1 MKLLEPDVKR
11 LFWEQGIP
19 VPRHLVVSE
28 ETLAEKVETQWAGAS
43 VVKAVV
49 PFGSR
54 YKKGLIRMVESSA
67 DLSLAARAVL
77 ERSKA
82 FGPCSSV
89 LVEEYIE
96 HPRES
101 YLSIVS
107 DPLERGP
114 VLLYAPEGGV
124 DVEHLAQ
131 AQGLRRYPID
141 INLDVA
147 SEQLRSGMLSF
158 FTAAGA
164 NAESAGRLA
173 DVSSRLYGIYR
184 RWSCL
189 FVEINPLV
197 RTGAGE
203 VALDAKMEIDD
214 DAVELLDPEAK
225 AFAAAAHVPKGSL
238 RERAAERIDRKDY
251 RGSVH
256 FVETDRGAAASQLGS
271 SLRAF
276 VGFNGIGTGV
286 SLTAMDELV
295 RAGFF
300 PANFCDTSG
309 NPTAS
314 KLCRATRVILSQPE
328 LGGYFFISCI
338 SSQQLDNT
346 ARGIIKAFKERYAAT
361 GGIPNIPSLL
371 LFRGAWEDEAIDLFR
386 QHGIAGP
393 SVRILG
399 RESSERDAVKI
410 FGELY
415 ESLGSTAGSQD
426 S

>member
-11 LFWEQGIP
+11 LFKEQGIP
-19 VPRHLVVSE
+19 VPRHLVVPA
-28 ETLAEKVETQWAGAS
+28 AEISKGIATPWRGAS

-54 YKKGLIRMVESSA
+54 FKKGLIRIVENPGHLA
-67 DLSLAARAVL
+67 DAAEEIVDRSRSYGGCRAVL
-77 ERSKA
+77 IEER
-82 FGPCSSV
+82 
-89 LVEEYIE
+89 IE
-96 HPRES
+96 HPQES

-107 DPLERGP
+107 DPIERGP

-131 AQGLRRYPID
+131 AQGLCRHPID
-141 INLDVA
+141 IGSEPGSPEVRAGILTFFQSVGADPAAADRLTNVA
-147 SEQLRSGMLSF
+147 ERMY
-158 FTAAGA
+158 
-164 NAESAGRLA
+164 
-173 DVSSRLYGIYR
+173 VIYR

-197 RTGAGE
+197 RSAVSE
-203 VALDAKMEIDD
+203 IALDAKMEIDD
-214 DAVELLDPEAK
+214 DAAELLDPEAK
-225 AFAAAAHVPKGSL
+225 AFAAAAHIPKGSL
-238 RERAAERIDRKDY
+238 RERAAERIDHKDY
-251 RGSVH
+251 RGTVH
-256 FVETDRGAAASQLGS
+256 FVETDRDAAARQLEGR
-271 SLRAF
+271 LRAF

-314 KLCRATRVILSQPE
+314 KLYRATRIILSQPAI
-328 LGGYFFISCI
+328 GGYFFISCI

-346 ARGIIKAFKERYAAT
+346 ARGIIKAFKEKYART
-361 GGIPNIPSLL
+361 GGVPEIPSLL
-371 LFRGAWEDEAIDLFR
+371 LFRGAWEDEAIDLFK

-393 SVRILG
+393 TVRILG
-399 RESSERDAVKI
+399 RESSERDAVRI

-415 ESLGSTAGSQD
+415 DGMGSKIGRKIA
-426 S
+426 